1 MPGRQA
7 LEVARRHPV
16 GVLAVVL
23 AAVLAATAAPT
34 RVAEDPSFLAM
45 IAGTY
50 WVGRHARARAA
61 IAGLAAA
68 LATGAAAQILA
79 SPGSSHVSA
88 IAFFSVVLVI
98 APATAGVIARA
109 RARLAERLRQAAAR
123 VRAARES
130 RMSAAISGERQRI
143 AAELD
148 RVMLHALDGM
158 RRHAAATDR
167 AEVAELERL
176 ARGTLA
182 EMRGLL
188 VRFRAEHAEDRASG
202 GHEEGLVTVPPLP
215 ELRARVLAALDDQQA
230 RLPQAPAL
238 PASAVVRMTLP
249 ARRHVDAV
257 LAVLA
262 LALAVMIAASRAW
275 PAAALTG
282 MAIMI
287 PVAFL
292 RRAPLPAAAVSLAA
306 TIGYSAAARPEDPL
320 AGLTPGAM
328 MVLVPLVTGAVCPTV
343 RAVAVLIACLAVIAF
358 AVVADPVAS
367 FSPVSVAGSVVL
379 AVASWAVGR
388 VIRGGSQLL
397 AALTDAAA
405 QEQEE
410 EAAGARRAVAEERL
424 QIARDLH
431 DAVGHALTA
440 IVMQATAARRV
451 WDTDPVRAAEHVAAL
466 RETASQAVQELHV
479 LVISVA
485 VGGDAL
491 PAGISGVE
499 DLAVLAEQARRT
511 GLPVRFAI
519 AGTGVPVSP
528 AVSRAAYR
536 IAQEAITN
544 AARHAPGARVEM
556 TACFTAAGLIVEVTN
571 RPPAWPALQADGAGG
586 HGLPGM
592 RERAGH
598 AAGPLR
604 RGHGRTADSPCWH
617 ACRTGSRSRLPQSL
631 PPRRPGEHPGPGRRR
646 PVARAN
652 RVAHYLAG

>member
-202 GHEEGLVTVPPLP
+202 GHGEGLVTVPPLP
-215 ELRARVLAALDDQQA
+215 ELRARVLAALAALDDQQA

-262 LALAVMIAASRAW
+262 LALTVMIAASRAW

-499 DLAVLAEQARRT
+499 DLAALAEQARRT

-571 RPPAWPALQADGAGG
+571 RPPAWPALQADGASG

-592 RERAGH
+592 QERAGACGGTV
-598 AAGPLR
+598 AAGPRPDGGFTVL
-604 RGHGRTADSPCWH
+604 A
-617 ACRTGSRSRLPQSL
+617 RLPYGL
-631 PPRRPGEHPGPGRRR
+631 PQPAAPEPPAKA
-646 PVARAN
+646 AR
-652 RVAHYLAG
+652 